1 MIRKEKRKKKKELT
15 AKSNATTESER
26 DSDRGG
32 RNSGAGAKLKAM
44 LSPNSSKK
52 KNKKGRDMVISGPIV
67 DPNADIPRGA
77 IPLGRFKANQAQVQK
92 AHSSDSDSGMMER
105 RQGLDDT
112 DDEYESDQPPP
123 PPKRTLSV
131 SARGGRGQSQ
141 RRVSRQQQSQNRR
154 PNTYVDD
161 SSDFEEDEAVA
172 KGHSRRP
179 VDEAVKAPK
188 SPTSPVRAKAPEHRS
203 PNAMVSSKSKA
214 EERRQES
221 DDSSQFTDDS
231 EESAQSPVSK
241 QPAQVSKSSQ
251 STSKQQRL
259 SGKVVQRKPVQISSS
274 EDEMK
279 DSDNDARNAA
289 SVVSSIPPRRDPS
302 ESRKQPPVQ
311 QSRSQPKREQQRRNF
326 DTDDSEIDDIS
337 IVSDDGNAQRRDP
350 PPKEQPKNISIEPQ
364 GRRPRNGPEDV
375 SRDRVGKL
383 KQKLRVSTNR
393 DSFETVDSSDAR
405 QQKENSM
412 HARQRSPVSPN
423 APRSPRLNS
432 PAASPASASGSEA
445 RRPLRGAG
453 SQSPHRNAPTQLN
466 KSLTIA
472 SPKSKTNTAA
482 QPRRAASES
491 RKAGPTSP
499 KGDHQRVMHSD
510 SSSQTEDSDDDQ
522 PSKRRVSD
530 DPASVPP
537 TSVSPPNVGRTL
549 TALDP
554 SKRTWAAKKRA
565 DPVAP
570 SALDKLEGKVPS
582 PASMS
587 RKMSA
592 DRKSLQRKSSD
603 LELWN
608 MDAMLAEKKEL
619 AEKQRALALAKADEL
634 ARVQAEQ
641 EEREEKLRENQAAAK
656 ALAERLAQEEEEMEE
671 AKRLEEEA
679 TAAMALTARSRSR
692 SRSKSRVRTGV
703 PTAPQPLPK
712 PPSVSPPSSRDSS
725 PDSRHV
731 SNSPPRKQ
739 RSVQNVPTQLSVR
752 PPSTVR
758 RESSLK
764 RDSSPVRQRPPRT
777 VSMGSSEQSSK
788 SSKSPVTQQ
797 PQLAKQVTRPPR
809 GPESTQAQAEATAKS
824 PETLTSPVRLGR
836 AGYDE
841 SEPEERTRNP
851 RLSSLS
857 LASSQRSSMI
867 SIPERRSSMLS
878 MSVALKSDTQ
888 LPSPL
893 PPQPA
898 KKFNWASA
906 PKQANEA
913 PLSPLNPSAAP
924 ITLLGPDIAPVSP
937 LPKSAQEIDLDID
950 SDSSVSTFDRDVK
963 SPVAATVD
971 LQQVQRPPRGE
982 SKTKQ
987 TIQRPP
993 RGQSSTRNEGTVS
1006 KGGSSGKQRRVAPPP
1021 RSNATPQSPDMPPAA
1036 VISEVPSSPASIAA
1050 PAVPPKP
1057 RSESKKSPVTA
1068 TPPSKPA
1075 AKVVDMWEAFE
1086 NEALELEQLASAHTE
1101 SNRHSKTLLNMFE
1114 ELDREA
1120 SVMFLQD
1127 PSAAPNNTRSMNRG
1141 SKNRKIKPSPNS
1153 TLKKGSMKP
1162 WKPATSTEDDLW
1174 KLLEDEAL
1182 LLKDVLEKP
1191 AAPVTEQDRIRV
1203 MEERALRKLAQ
1214 LEEKCNFLKELVK
1227 SADEGIA
1234 KREAENEAARNPK
1247 AAEKPSLLASLFKS
1261 TPKESVPILKHERSP
1276 SNASQAE
1283 TLKRNDSVKSTNTGA
1298 SKTEDTTLNTPQPLQ
1313 DGLVIEDMG
1322 SASPVAKSGFLNR
1335 LWKRNPSNA
1344 QQTTDAIEAIAAA
1357 AGEKIPGEGQR
1368 KGSNASVDSGKT
1380 SIAAP
1385 ASPILKN
1392 GVLKSANV
1400 VDKPSSL
1407 KESAVMAKPSVGRL
1421 NPEATAL
1428 DKNPTAK
1435 ATAVPQ
1441 TAAPTVAS
1449 KASKNDLDKLKQSA
1463 KQEVPVKK
1471 PESPL
1476 PAVVAPADDVSN
1488 GNTVAAAPGEKK
1500 TVLGWLFGGKKND
1513 KDAAASTASTT
1524 TTSTASA
1531 ETTAVV
1537 TASGPVGMS
1546 VQQSSDGESISSKAG
1561 QSAAERSAERRKK
1574 WAELKKETEERG
1586 ANSPVTWTR
1595 KQSDDEGSDST
1606 VAGGALSRSAER
1618 RASAIRK
1625 KSDAGLAGADGRSR
1639 TELAVSS
1646 ARRSPSRRR
1655 DGGNE

>member
-32 RNSGAGAKLKAM
+32 SNSRAGAKLKAM

-105 RQGLDDT
+105 RQGMDDT
-112 DDEYESDQPPP
+112 DEEYESDQPPP
-123 PPKRTLSV
+123 PPTRTLSV

-141 RRVSRQQQSQNRR
+141 RRVSRQQQSQTRR

-161 SSDFEEDEAVA
+161 SSDFEEDEVDV

-179 VDEAVKAPK
+179 GDEPVKSPK
-188 SPTSPVRAKAPEHRS
+188 SPTSPARANAPEPRS
-203 PNAMVSSKSKA
+203 PDAIMSSKSNA
-214 EERRQES
+214 QARRQES

-231 EESAQSPVSK
+231 EQSAQSPVSK
-241 QPAQVSKSSQ
+241 QPAQIPKSSL
-251 STSKQQRL
+251 SASKQKRQ
-259 SGKVVQRKPVQISSS
+259 SGKVVQRKPAHISSS
-274 EDEMK
+274 EDEMTN
-279 DSDNDARNAA
+279 SDNDARNAP
-289 SVVSSIPPRRDPS
+289 SVVSSVPPRRDPS

-326 DTDDSEIDDIS
+326 DTYDSEIDDIS

-364 GRRPRNGPEDV
+364 GRRPRNGSEDV
-375 SRDRVGKL
+375 SRERVGKL

-393 DSFETVDSSDAR
+393 DSFETVDSADAR
-405 QQKENSM
+405 QQRENTI

-445 RRPLRGAG
+445 RRPLRGAA

-466 KSLTIA
+466 KSATIA
-472 SPKSKTNTAA
+472 SPKSNTNTAT
-482 QPRRAASES
+482 QPRASES
-491 RKAGPTSP
+491 RKAVPKSP
-499 KGDHQRVMHSD
+499 KGDHQNVFQSD

-522 PSKRRVSD
+522 PPKRRVSD
-530 DPASVPP
+530 NPASATP

-570 SALDKLEGKVPS
+570 SALDKLEGKVAS
-582 PASMS
+582 PAAMS
-587 RKMSA
+587 RKISA
-592 DRKSLQRKSSD
+592 DRKSLQRRSSD
-603 LELWN
+603 LELWD

-619 AEKQRALALAKADEL
+619 AEKQRAFALAKADQL
-634 ARVQAEQ
+634 ARAQAEQ
-641 EEREEKLRENQAAAK
+641 DEREEKLRENQAAAK

-671 AKRLEEEA
+671 AMRLEEEA

-692 SRSKSRVRTGV
+692 SRSKSRVRTGA
-703 PTAPQPLPK
+703 PAAPQPLPI

-725 PDSRHV
+725 PDARHA

-739 RSVQNVPTQLSVR
+739 RSMQNPPTQLSVR

-777 VSMGSSEQSSK
+777 VSMGSSEQSLK
-788 SSKSPVTQQ
+788 SSKSSI
-797 PQLAKQVTRPPR
+797 TRPPR
-809 GPESTQAQAEATAKS
+809 GPESTRTQAEATA
-824 PETLTSPVRLGR
+824 
-836 AGYDE
+836 
-841 SEPEERTRNP
+841 N
-851 RLSSLS
+851 
-857 LASSQRSSMI
+857 
-867 SIPERRSSMLS
+867 SMLS
-878 MSVALKSDTQ
+878 MSVAFKIDTQ

-898 KKFNWASA
+898 KKFNWA
-906 PKQANEA
+906 NT
-913 PLSPLNPSAAP
+913 AP
-924 ITLLGPDIAPVSP
+924 ISPV
-937 LPKSAQEIDLDID
+937 PKSAQETDLDID
-950 SDSSVSTFDRDVK
+950 SDSWHIHCRPECKVSRSSHSTP
-963 SPVAATVD
+963 STNN
-971 LQQVQRPPRGE
+971 
-982 SKTKQ
+982 SKTPSRRKQ
-987 TIQRPP
+987 WQRDTAV
-993 RGQSSTRNEGTVS
+993 TRY
-1006 KGGSSGKQRRVAPPP
+1006 
-1021 RSNATPQSPDMPPAA
+1021 AA
-1036 VISEVPSSPASIAA
+1036 CCCDFRQFSVP
-1050 PAVPPKP
+1050 
-1057 RSESKKSPVTA
+1057 A

-1075 AKVVDMWEAFE
+1075 AKVVDIWEAFE
-1086 NEALELEQLASAHTE
+1086 NEAQELEQLASAHNE
-1101 SNRHSKTLLNMFE
+1101 SNRHSKTLLTMFD

-1127 PSAAPNNTRSMNRG
+1127 PSAAPNNYRSMNRG

-1162 WKPATSTEDDLW
+1162 LEACLRARKDDLW

-1182 LLKDVLEKP
+1182 LKP
-1191 AAPVTEQDRIRV
+1191 ATPVTEQDRIRV

-1234 KREAENEAARNPK
+1234 KRETENEAARNPK
-1247 AAEKPSLLASLFKS
+1247 AAEKPSLLASLFN
-1261 TPKESVPILKHERSP
+1261 TERSP

-1283 TLKRNDSVKSTNTGA
+1283 PLNRNGSIKSTNTGA
-1298 SKTEDTTLNTPQPLQ
+1298 SKTEDTTINTPQPLQ
-1313 DGLVIEDMG
+1313 DGLVIEDTW
-1322 SASPVAKSGFLNR
+1322 AAQAQSPNPGFSTD

-1344 QQTTDAIEAIAAA
+1344 QQTTDAIDAIAAA

-1368 KGSNASVDSGKT
+1368 KGSNASVDSGKI

-1385 ASPILKN
+1385 ASPIPKN

-1407 KESAVMAKPSVGRL
+1407 KESAVLAKPSVGRL
-1421 NPEATAL
+1421 NHEATAS

-1435 ATAVPQ
+1435 ATA
-1441 TAAPTVAS
+1441 AS
-1449 KASKNDLDKLKQSA
+1449 KASKNDLEKLKQSA

-1476 PAVVAPADDVSN
+1476 PAAVAAPADDAAN
-1488 GNTVAAAPGEKK
+1488 GNSVAAAPGEKK
-1500 TVLGWLFGGKKND
+1500 TVLGWLFGGKRND
-1513 KDAAASTASTT
+1513 KDATAPTASTT

-1531 ETTAVV
+1531 ETTAVA
-1537 TASGPVGMS
+1537 TASGPVDMS
-1546 VQQSSDGESISSKAG
+1546 IQQSSDGESISSKAG

-1574 WAELKKETEERG
+1574 WADLKKETEERG
-1586 ANSPVTWTR
+1586 VNSPVTWTR

-1625 KSDAGLAGADGRSR
+1625 KSDAGLAGADVKSR
-1639 TELAVSS
+1639 AELAASS

-1655 DGGNE
+1655 DGGND

>member
-1 MIRKEKRKKKKELT
+1 
-15 AKSNATTESER
+15 
-26 DSDRGG
+26 
-32 RNSGAGAKLKAM
+32 M

-77 IPLGRFKANQAQVQK
+77 IPLGRFKANQAQVQN
-92 AHSSDSDSGMMER
+92 AHSSDSDSGMMEM

-112 DDEYESDQPPP
+112 DEEYESDQPPP

-141 RRVSRQQQSQNRR
+141 RRVSRQQQSQTRR

-172 KGHSRRP
+172 KGHSRG
-179 VDEAVKAPK
+179 VDEPVKAPK
-188 SPTSPVRAKAPEHRS
+188 SPTSPARVKAPEHRS

-214 EERRQES
+214 EARRQES

-231 EESAQSPVSK
+231 EQSVQSPVSK
-241 QPAQVSKSSQ
+241 QPAQVPKSSQ

-274 EDEMK
+274 EDEMT
-279 DSDNDARNAA
+279 DSDNDARNAP

-302 ESRKQPPVQ
+302 ESRKQLPVQ

-375 SRDRVGKL
+375 SRERVGKL

-405 QQKENSM
+405 EQKENSM

-432 PAASPASASGSEA
+432 PAASPASASGSEV
-445 RRPLRGAG
+445 RRPLRGAA

-466 KSLTIA
+466 KSATIA
-472 SPKSKTNTAA
+472 SPKSNTNTAA

-491 RKAGPTSP
+491 RKAGLTSP
-499 KGDHQRVMHSD
+499 KADHQRVIHSD

-530 DPASVPP
+530 NPASVPP

-570 SALDKLEGKVPS
+570 SALDKLEGKVAS
-582 PASMS
+582 PAAMS

-656 ALAERLAQEEEEMEE
+656 TLAERLAQEEEEMEE

-764 RDSSPVRQRPPRT
+764 RDSSPARQRPPRT
-777 VSMGSSEQSSK
+777 VSMGSNEQSPK
-788 SSKSPVTQQ
+788 STKSPVTQQ
-797 PQLAKQVTRPPR
+797 AQVAKQVTRPPR
-809 GPESTQAQAEATAKS
+809 GPESTRAQAEATVKS

-836 AGYDE
+836 AAYDE

-924 ITLLGPDIAPVSP
+924 ITLLGPDTAPVSP

-950 SDSSVSTFDRDVK
+950 SDSSISTVDRDIK
-963 SPVAATVD
+963 SPAVTTVD

-993 RGQSSTRNEGTVS
+993 RGQSSTRNESTVS
-1006 KGGSSGKQRRVAPPP
+1006 KGGSSGKQRRAAPTP

-1036 VISEVPSSPASIAA
+1036 VISEVPSNHASIAP

-1101 SNRHSKTLLNMFE
+1101 SNRHSKALLTMFD

-1407 KESAVMAKPSVGRL
+1407 KESTVMAKPSVGRL

-1449 KASKNDLDKLKQSA
+1449 KASKNDLEKLKQSA

-1513 KDAAASTASTT
+1513 KDAAASAASTT

-1625 KSDAGLAGADGRSR
+1625 KSDAGLSGADGRSR